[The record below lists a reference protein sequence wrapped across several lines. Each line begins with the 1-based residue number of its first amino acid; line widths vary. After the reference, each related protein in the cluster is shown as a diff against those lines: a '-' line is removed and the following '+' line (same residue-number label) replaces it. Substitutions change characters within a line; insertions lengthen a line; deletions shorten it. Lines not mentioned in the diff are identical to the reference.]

1 MYRLAVNLFLISVIF
16 IQLAGCSNPARA
28 PVRSL
33 SGERLTQ
40 QQEQTQETI
49 KPQRTNTSSYKVRAG
64 DTLYSIAFRYGL
76 NYQGLASKNKI
87 KSPYRIYIGQEIIL
101 DDSVPVYQEVIRPQS
116 KPAKKEN
123 DKKQTANTGA
133 QTTNKPPKQ
142 TTVPKQQPV
151 NTKVRQFD
159 SNRRVQKWLW
169 PIARHKAYTKRDG
182 QQLYFKVKQGT
193 KVQAVASGRV
203 VYSGNG
209 LVGYG
214 HLVIIKHNQN
224 LLSAYA
230 FNDEIFVKEK
240 QEVKAGQT
248 IATVGKSP
256 TGDVGLGF
264 EIRSKGKPI
273 NPLRYLNR

>member
-1 MYRLAVNLFLISVIF
+1 MYRRAVSLFLISFTVL
-16 IQLAGCSNPARA
+16 QLAGCSNPARA

-33 SGERLTQ
+33 SGDRLAQ
-40 QQEQTQETI
+40 QQKQETI
-49 KPQRTNTSSYKVRAG
+49 KPQRAKTSRYKVRAG

-76 NYQGLASKNKI
+76 NYQGLASKNDI
-87 KSPYRIYIGQEIIL
+87 SSPYRIFIGQEIIL
-101 DDSVPVYQEVIRPQS
+101 DDTVPAYQEVIRPQPGAVRAEDNKKKTASNTRVKPINKPSQQATKS
-116 KPAKKEN
+116 KP
-123 DKKQTANTGA
+123 QTTTAN
-133 QTTNKPPKQ
+133 
-142 TTVPKQQPV
+142 VS
-151 NTKVRQFD
+151 QFD
-159 SNRRVQKWLW
+159 SNRRIQKWLW
-169 PIARHKAYTKRDG
+169 PIVRHKAYTKRDG

-214 HLVIIKHNQN
+214 NLVIIKHNQN

-230 FNDEIFVKEK
+230 FNDEVYVKEK

-256 TGDVGLGF
+256 TGEVGLGF